1 MNSMRDDELD
11 RALDR
16 SLSRLPAPRA
26 PRTLLPRVMA
36 AVAKP
41 AGRWYARPWLSWHPA
56 LQTASLVGVL
66 ACVTFV
72 WMAWAQPDAVLAR
85 LSVLG
90 PPQASAWA
98 SAASTRINQITTV
111 LSVLWDVV
119 LGPIAIFVL
128 AVAVFVAVACAAAWT
143 AVSRVALGGADPQ

>member
-1 MNSMRDDELD
+1 MTSMRDDELD

-26 PRTLLPRVMA
+26 PRTLLPRVLA
-36 AVAKP
+36 AVARP
-41 AGRWYARPWLSWHPA
+41 AAPWYSRPWLSWHPA

-66 ACVTFV
+66 ASMAFV
-72 WMAWAQPDAVLAR
+72 WMAWAQPDAMFSR
-85 LSVLG
+85 LSAFG
-90 PPQASAWA
+90 APQAPAWA
-98 SAASTRINQITTV
+98 SAASTRITQITTV